1 MENMTTKVSAFVRY
15 YHMVNSNIKI
25 YNDKYANMILSKD
38 EYDEIYKN
46 MEKGINFFNPSYVG
60 DNPVRYIVNNFI
72 GQTVLGRSAV
82 NYKYLLNEIKL
93 GLKQY
98 VILGSGYDTSGYLV
112 NDTVKVFE
120 LDKSEVIED
129 KNSRIKKTNIDN
141 RNVKYISCD
150 FNKDWINSLISNNF
164 DCTKKSMFSILGVSY
179 YLDKN
184 VFFNMLESISNIV
197 SQGSIILFDYPNK
210 YNDSNKNKVLAG
222 GSGEEMKSYYKEKD
236 IFDFC
241 DRNNMYV
248 VENIGKYEIDNEYF
262 YDYNTLNPNNKIF
275 FNKNINICVLIKK

>member
-1 MENMTTKVSAFVRY
+1 MENMTAKVSAFVRY

-25 YNDKYANMILSKD
+25 YNDKNANLILSKD
-38 EYDEIYKN
+38 EYDEIYHN
-46 MEKGINFFNPSYVG
+46 MEMGIKFFNPNYVG

-98 VILGSGYDTSGYLV
+98 IMLGSGCDTSGYLV
-112 NDTVKVFE
+112 KDRVNIFE
-120 LDKSEVIED
+120 LDRSEVILD
-129 KNSRIKKTNIDN
+129 KINRIKKTNIDN
-141 RNVKYISCD
+141 CNVKYISCD
-150 FNKDWINSLISNNF
+150 FNKDWINNLISNNF
-164 DCTKKSMFSILGVSY
+164 DCNKKSMFSILGVSY

-184 VFFNMLESISNIV
+184 VFLNMLEKISNLIF
-197 SQGSIILFDYPNK
+197 QGSIILFDYPNG
-210 YNDSNKNKVLAG
+210 YNDSDKNRVLAS
-222 GSGEEMKSYYKEKD
+222 GSGEEMKSYYKEKE
-236 IFDFC
+236 IIDFC

-248 VENIGKYEIDNEYF
+248 IENIGKYEIDNQYF

-275 FNKNINICVLIKK
+275 FNKDINICILVKK